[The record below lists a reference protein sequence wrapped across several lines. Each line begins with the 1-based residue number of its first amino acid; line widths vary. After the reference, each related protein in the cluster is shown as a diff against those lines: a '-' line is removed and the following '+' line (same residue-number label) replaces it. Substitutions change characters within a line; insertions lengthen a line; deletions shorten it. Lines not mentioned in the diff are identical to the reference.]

1 MTVVTATATSEPES
15 APPQESVARK
25 PAPPRQT
32 WDDGL
37 IARRVVGRRPGPP
50 AAAEGR
56 GSGPAGEANRGE
68 GYGQGREETCG
79 GGHGGAYGER
89 GGQAYGE
96 GGGQAYGDAYGERYG
111 EGDGVRYGGYAGARG
126 GAARE
131 PYTPAYEH
139 GGRGFVTGA
148 LRPRLDALREL
159 VGLSRTRLDGRTLG
173 EAGRV
178 LDEAVARGRHPL
190 GHTVV
195 ALAGATGS
203 GKSTLFNALA
213 GAYVSEAGIRRPTT
227 ATPLACAWTD
237 HADGLLDRLDIPHR
251 DRRRPAYP
259 YDPTLRGLVLID
271 LPDHDSAAQG
281 HRERVERLLGLVD
294 AVVWVVDPEKY
305 ADAVLHER
313 YLRPLAGY
321 AEVTFVVLNQVDRL
335 PGEAADQVLD
345 DLRRLL
351 DEDGLAL
358 GEHGEPGAT
367 VLALSAV
374 TGAGIGELR
383 EALGRLTA
391 ECGAAERRLA
401 ADVDGAMERLR
412 PQYVA
417 DGAPVGFSA
426 RARAEFEQRLADA
439 AGAVAAGQA
448 AERAWLRDAR
458 WACGTPWGR
467 LGQRRRA
474 GAVWSWERDR
484 VGGTSGGMGG
494 TSGGVGGVGGA
505 SGGAAGGRA
514 GTALEIP
521 GARAK
526 AAAVAAVTARP
537 AVEEAV
543 RALADEATAGLPA
556 PWAQAVRE
564 AAAWGG
570 KGLPD
575 AVDEAVAATAERRL
589 SRPVWWSVAA
599 AAQVALAGVLLV
611 GAACL
616 LAVVAG
622 VFGGVAWWL
631 PAVPAT
637 AAGAGG
643 TALAWGCGLA
653 ARGPARRYG
662 LAAERRLREVAAE
675 CGRMRV
681 LEPVTAELER
691 YREVRK
697 QYVIAAGG
705 AVAGGL
711 GSPGRGAELSTTGE

>member
-1 MTVVTATATSEPES
+1 MTVVTATATSGPEGAPSQES
-15 APPQESVARK
+15 AA
-25 PAPPRQT
+25 RQT

-37 IARRVVGRRPGPP
+37 IARRTRGRRPGTP
-50 AAAEGR
+50 AAAEPEAKAVAPGR
-56 GSGPAGEANRGE
+56 EAAYGGGGAAYGGPHGHGTHGQGHGPGHGEGRQGG
-68 GYGQGREETCG
+68 GYGQGGAGGLG
-79 GGHGGAYGER
+79 GGGS
-89 GGQAYGE
+89 
-96 GGGQAYGDAYGERYG
+96 
-111 EGDGVRYGGYAGARG
+111 
-126 GAARE
+126 ARE
-131 PYTPAYEH
+131 PYAPAYEP

-227 ATPLACAWTD
+227 AAPLACAWTD

-259 YDPTLRGLVLID
+259 YDPTLRGLVLLD
-271 LPDHDSAAQG
+271 LPDHDSAAAG
-281 HRERVERLLGLVD
+281 HRERVDRLLGLVD

-335 PGEAADQVLD
+335 PGDAADQVLD

-367 VLALSAV
+367 VLALSAL
-374 TGAGIGELR
+374 TGSGVGELR
-383 EALGRLTA
+383 EALGRLAA

-426 RARAEFEQRLADA
+426 RARTEFEERLADA

-467 LGQRRRA
+467 LRQLRRA
-474 GAVWSWERDR
+474 GAMWSWERDAE
-484 VGGTSGGMGG
+484 GEESQ
-494 TSGGVGGVGGA
+494 
-505 SGGAAGGRA
+505 GAAGGRSGGRA
-514 GTALEIP
+514 GTALDIP

-543 RALADEATAGLPA
+543 RNLADEATAGLPA

-575 AVDEAVAATAERRL
+575 AVDGAVAATAERRL

-599 AAQVALAGVLLV
+599 TAQLALAGVQLLGLV
-611 GAACL
+611 GLVAVAAGAL
-616 LAVVAG
+616 GAP
-622 VFGGVAWWL
+622 AWWVAAL
-631 PAVPAT
+631 PAVVVV
-637 AAGAGG
+637 AAVACGQ
-643 TALAWGCGLA
+643 ALAWACGLA

-662 LAAERRLREVAAE
+662 LAAERRLREAAAE
-675 CGRMRV
+675 CGRARV
-681 LEPVTAELER
+681 LEPVAAELSR

-705 AVAGGL
+705 VAAGGI